1 MKNGKKI
8 KLDLSKVYKTNYGT
22 VDNKNFKSTYL
33 TVSCWAEPN
42 KEEESWERVIKS
54 LRRDI
59 KSQLYNTVDID
70 IFKEEKSI
78 IDLDIRS
85 SGIRTGKRSYLNCEM
100 TLFVKSN
107 IEFKSEKINYSVTGI
122 LNGLIENVFETNKY
136 FRFHKTKS

>member
-59 KSQLYNTVDID
+59 KSQLHNTVDID
-70 IFKEEKSI
+70 N
-78 IDLDIRS
+78 LDIRS

-107 IEFKSEKINYSVTGI
+107 IEFKSEKVNYSVTGI
-122 LNGLIENVFETNKY
+122 LNGLIENVFQTNKY